1 VRASRS
7 DSIHR
12 TLLRNDTSTTDPNS
26 KCFIAFPGGTGNLVE
41 KEDINL
47 WMWIILTSNIWFQF
61 IVPLGEWMGL
71 FHIWRP
77 RKVARG
83 ILALLFVQV
92 PFLFLYIWNVYW
104 AVKLFSANQHLVDK
118 SEGGWGFGQVGAVVA
133 LIGWVHT
140 VVFSYLSKFSQSQ
153 DVLIA
158 DSSRLEFKT
167 KRQRSKT
174 DEVERVGLLSS
185 QHGDFVG
192 AEEMA
197 MGSTSAPRLPEQ
209 RRTFH
214 SSGVMMNLALVLS
227 SHIRSLSRFT

>member
-1 VRASRS
+1 MRASRS

-12 TLLRNDTSTTDPNS
+12 TLLRNDTSTTNPNS

-83 ILALLFVQV
+83 ILAL
-92 PFLFLYIWNVYW
+92 
-104 AVKLFSANQHLVDK
+104 
-118 SEGGWGFGQVGAVVA
+118 VVA

-197 MGSTSAPRLPEQ
+197 MGSTSAPRLPKQ